1 MQDKDYFEVKV
12 TQRSQG
18 RSGYMQNGK
27 WIDLPENVSIAMK
40 ISGKDAEYIYPEI
53 NEVLSQYRTVGN
65 IPDQE
70 FEKFNLHVSRLN
82 LQNNMDS
89 NITFNN
95 RIDKLHHKLEA
106 IMYHMNNFNKYQ
118 SDVEKKYRTKYTNSR
133 VEFEDLNP
141 VFIYEIESF
150 LFQVQSS
157 LDILGQIIALVIRD
171 HSFDSFIYSLID
183 KLKNSTFLTES
194 LKDELS
200 VVIKNSFVW
209 YNDFN
214 SMRNLITHWGNLI
227 NFSSLTHGSTLMEDT
242 AKISYPKMPNGITV
256 TNYMTTIWE
265 KLKSLIRDIGNIVKK
280 IQI

>member
-18 RSGYMQNGK
+18 RSGYMQDGK
-27 WIDLPENVSIAMK
+27 WIDLPENIGIAMK
-40 ISGKDAEYIYPEI
+40 ISGRDAKYVYPEI
-53 NEVLSQYRTVGN
+53 NEVLSQYRSLNN
-65 IPDQE
+65 IPDQK

-82 LQNNMDS
+82 LQNNVDS

-106 IMYHMNNFNKYQ
+106 IMYHMNNFNNYQ
-118 SDVEKKYRTKYTNSR
+118 SELEKKFKSEYTNSR

-141 VFIYEIESF
+141 VFIYEVESY

-157 LDILGQIIALVIRD
+157 LDILGQMIALVIRD
-171 HSFDSFIYSLID
+171 DSFDSFNYSLID
-183 KLKNSTFLTES
+183 KLKNSSFLTES
-194 LKDELS
+194 LREELG

-214 SMRNLITHWGNLI
+214 SMRNLITHWGNLL
-227 NFSSLTHGSTLMEDT
+227 NFSSLTHGSTLTEDT
-242 AKISYPKMPNGITV
+242 ARISYPKMPNGITV

-265 KLKSLIRDIGNIVKK
+265 KLKVLIRDIGNIVKK
-280 IQI
+280 I